1 MMWVMCC
8 NLILHGGTP
17 QGFFQLFAQGGGS
30 KMRLYGLLGGGGQVH
45 ICEQSMWENR
55 GVQGHAVPE
64 SFPVENCLVCMCFDS
79 ERSLKHD
86 HK

>member
-1 MMWVMCC
+1 MTWVMCC

-17 QGFFQLFAQGGGS
+17 QGFFQPKREQNEIVWIIGGG
-30 KMRLYGLLGGGGQVH
+30 KYIFVYKACGK
-45 ICEQSMWENR
+45 I
-55 GVQGHAVPE
+55 GVSRHAAPE